1 MYVCLCK
8 AVSDSDIQQALNN
21 GAQNLQQISRQLG
34 VGQQCGQC
42 VCQARE
48 LIAEHH
54 AKQDTNDFDL
64 GIALPNLKPALT

>member
-8 AVSDSDIQQALNN
+8 AVSDSDIETALEA

-42 VCQARE
+42 VCHARE
-48 LIAEHH
+48 IIANHH
-54 AKQDTNDFDL
+54 AQKERVFDL
-64 GIALPNLKPALT
+64 GIALPVLTSTR